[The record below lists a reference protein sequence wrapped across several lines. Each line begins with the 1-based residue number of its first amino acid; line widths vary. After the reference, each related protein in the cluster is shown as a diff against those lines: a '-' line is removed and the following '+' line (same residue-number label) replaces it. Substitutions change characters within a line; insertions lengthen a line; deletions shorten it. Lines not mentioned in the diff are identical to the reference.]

1 MPYKTKTV
9 EIEVTK
15 LVPFANHPFKLYQ
28 GKRSEAL
35 INSVREC
42 GVLTPVIVRPKDKQY
57 EILSGHN
64 RVEAAKKVGL
74 ATVPAVVREGLSDDD
89 AKLIV
94 TVTNLIQRSYAD
106 LSHSE
111 RAAALSEHYG
121 AIKSQGRRTDILDS
135 ISALLGEDDPSRADD
150 PSRTDKTCVT
160 VRHKLKARD
169 VISKTYGISGSVV
182 AQYLR
187 VAQMT
192 NELQTRLDS
201 GEFSL
206 RAAVELSYLAEGTQT
221 RLDEVLTRTKRRLD
235 AKTASE
241 LREAETRKQSEI
253 DVSEI
258 ERVISKDKSPERAV
272 RSLKVDKDLLE
283 QYFDGEKSDGEISS
297 TIAKALEAWFAN
309 GSS

>member
-1 MPYKTKTV
+1 MPDKTNII

-35 INSVREC
+35 VNSVRES
-42 GVLTPVIVRPKDKQY
+42 GVLTPIIVRPQGKQY

-74 ATVPAVVREGLSDDD
+74 PRVPAIIREGLSDDD
-89 AKLIV
+89 ARLIV
-94 TVTNLIQRSYAD
+94 TITNLIQRSYSD

-111 RAAALSEHYG
+111 RAAALSEHYN
-121 AIKSQGRRTDILDS
+121 AIKSQGRRTDILNS
-135 ISALLGEDDPSRADD
+135 ISALLGEDE
-150 PSRTDKTCVT
+150 TCVT

-169 VISKTYGISGSVV
+169 VISKIYGISGTVV

-187 VAQMT
+187 VAQIT
-192 NELQTRLDS
+192 NALQARLDN

-206 RAAVELSYLAEGTQT
+206 RAAVELSYLSEGTQT
-221 RLDEVLTRTKRRLD
+221 RLDEALTSSKRRLD
-235 AKTASE
+235 VKAARE
-241 LREAETRKQSEI
+241 LREAEEQNQTELNE
-253 DVSEI
+253 SEI
-258 ERVISKDKSPERAV
+258 ERIIGMNKGSDSSV
-272 RSLKVDKDLLE
+272 RSVKVEKDLLA
-283 QYFDGEKSDGEISS
+283 QYFDDDKSDGEISS

-309 GSS
+309 GNT